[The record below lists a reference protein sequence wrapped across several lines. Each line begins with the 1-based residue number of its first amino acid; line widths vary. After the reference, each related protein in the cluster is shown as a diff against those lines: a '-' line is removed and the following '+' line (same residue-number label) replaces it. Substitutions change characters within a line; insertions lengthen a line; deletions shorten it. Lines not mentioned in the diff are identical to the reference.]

1 MLDHTSQL
9 DGIIDRYVQNAA
21 DDIMSGHELTT
32 ISRHRAESVMQRLA
46 HQIRAS
52 TIEASRMG
60 LLTVE
65 EVAERYG
72 VAGATVRKWC
82 QDGKLSAEKFGVENR
97 ATWLIAEESLAGFE
111 PPSGGRPSK

>member
-1 MLDHTSQL
+1 MSDTSQL
-9 DGIIDRYVQNAA
+9 DSLIAGYIQRAA
-21 DDIMSGHELTT
+21 DDIMGGHELTT
-32 ISRHRAESVMQRLA
+32 ISRHRAESAMQRLA

-52 TIEASRMG
+52 TVESSRMG

-65 EVAERYG
+65 EVAERFG
-72 VAGATVRKWC
+72 VAGATARKWC
-82 QDGKLSAEKFGVENR
+82 QDGKLVAEKFGVENR